1 MMKELRLSLA
11 LILVFCAT
19 AARADELWVI
29 SAGDDF
35 AYFIDAESIVTVPGD
50 VRKASVHQV
59 FFQPRHVG
67 EETPVRV
74 VSIEFDFDCVASTYQ
89 QLFGIGI
96 DDSMNQITSFEASEP
111 RPLNPRT
118 NVGVA
123 GEFACA
129 DQASRNQ
136 FAQKLGGDA
145 SLEEAVR
152 VSRVLENPTGP

>member
-1 MMKELRLSLA
+1 MAKEFLLSLA
-11 LILVFCAT
+11 VVFAISAT
-19 AARADELWVI
+19 SARADELWVI

-50 VRKASVHQV
+50 IRKASVHQV
-59 FFQPRHVG
+59 FFQPRDVG

-89 QLFGIGI
+89 QLFGIGV
-96 DDSMNQITSFEASEP
+96 DDSMNQITSFEESES
-111 RPLNPRT
+111 RPLNPGT

-123 GEFACA
+123 GDFACA
-129 DQASRNQ
+129 DQGARAQ

-152 VSRVLENPTGP
+152 VSRVLERPVEP

>member
-1 MMKELRLSLA
+1 MAKEFLLSLA
-11 LILVFCAT
+11 VVFAISAT
-19 AARADELWVI
+19 SARADELWVI

-50 VRKASVHQV
+50 IRKASVHQV
-59 FFQPRHVG
+59 FFQPRDVG

-96 DDSMNQITSFEASEP
+96 DDLMNQITSFEASEP
-111 RPLNPRT
+111 RPLNPGT

-129 DQASRNQ
+129 DQDSRAQ

-152 VSRVLENPTGP
+152 VSRVLERPAGP